1 MSSSSAR
8 QRSPFGG
15 WYNQWMAHSCCC
27 GGKQHLNLFLPLSD
41 PNFPWS
47 GMLSWNRGN
56 AILSTIVIV
65 MTMMTPVY
73 FSPLGVARQKSPLPN
88 TKNSFKKV
96 LQFTIALTNLI
107 VVLQIL
113 KRSISLS
120 LSKGAAD
127 SE

>member
-1 MSSSSAR
+1 
-8 QRSPFGG
+8 
-15 WYNQWMAHSCCC
+15 
-27 GGKQHLNLFLPLSD
+27 
-41 PNFPWS
+41 
-47 GMLSWNRGN
+47 
-56 AILSTIVIV
+56 
-65 MTMMTPVY
+65 MMTPVY
-73 FSPLGVARQKSPLPN
+73 FSPLGVAGQKSLLPN
-88 TKNSFKKV
+88 TENSFKKV